1 MDEAEKRRVTILRTP
16 YDVHHRNQCA
26 GAPHNIAE
34 FSMPVRFADF
44 AEDSF
49 LLSTHDLLRDV
60 RSDVLSAPE
69 DVYPVIG
76 DDAKLAGV
84 VTKRQFNAPAIT
96 ASS

>member
-16 YDVHHRNQCA
+16 YDSASVIRR
-26 GAPHNIAE
+26 IK